1 MSANVQPVCRSHKM
15 KQTNPVKNFETSFTI
30 FSIILLPSFLTKL
43 KIMKNQRFL
52 EQEFKAKML
61 QIGNKIKKISSTR
74 KNILSNVQKSYL
86 RLVLNRG

>member
-1 MSANVQPVCRSHKM
+1 MSANVQPFYRLHKI
-15 KQTNPVKNFETSFTI
+15 KVTNPVKIFDTSFTI

-61 QIGNKIKKISSTR
+61 QIGNKIKKNLFNAKKYT
-74 KNILSNVQKSYL
+74 
-86 RLVLNRG
+86 